1 MESVRAGVTVT
12 VKMLVNL
19 NCESCGDDNTVAH
32 AMDAVVRQ
40 EMATATCLVQPVN
53 AIARPMAAPDG
64 EVPVAEAAAVAA
76 GVVPMRHVER
86 AIGKVNASRRRCGT
100 RGCSLPE
107 FHIGLCTGVSIDG
120 KRKILKIRREGFNRR
135 AENGAYSRAHSRSLS
150 GALRSLY
157 ASGGGVTCVST
168 CRARM

>member
-1 MESVRAGVTVT
+1 MAVRLNLRGVGV
-12 VKMLVNL
+12 LNL
-19 NCESCGDDNTVAH
+19 NYEIERSSEEKAVAH
-32 AMDAVVRQ
+32 AMDAVVHQQ
-40 EMATATCLVQPVN
+40 ETIVIGLVQPVN
-53 AIARPMAAPDG
+53 TIAQPVAAPDG
-64 EVPVAEAAAVAA
+64 VTAAVAVAA
-76 GVVPMRHVER
+76 GVVPTSHVER

-100 RGCSLPE
+100 RGCSLPD